1 MFDICIV
8 LHLPP
13 FSRYAVI
20 RVQVALSF
28 NDDWT
33 KEDNPLWLNVY
44 AEGVPTYREYCEND
58 FRGAHAF
65 SEAETKNVRHLVD
78 LVQPNLL
85 AYVGIH
91 SYAQLVIAPW
101 GWTTERPKGSEE
113 LVSVNETTTN

>member
-20 RVQVALSF
+20 RVQVTLSF
-28 NDDWT
+28 NDWT
-33 KEDNPLWLNVY
+33 KENNPLWLNVY

-65 SEAETKNVRHLVD
+65 SEAETKNVRHLVG

-101 GWTTERPKGSEE
+101 GWTMERPKGSEE